1 MKKWTFIIDVAKCH
15 DCNNCFLACKDEFCA
30 NDHLP
35 YSISQP
41 NHGHRWM
48 NIQRT
53 ERGQYPRVDVGYL
66 SQPCMHCDEPAC
78 LGAAENGSIYKRDD
92 GIVIIDPVKSKG
104 QKNLV
109 DSCPYHAIWWNEEK
123 QIPQKCT
130 FCAHLLDNGWQQP
143 RCTQACPTGALSV
156 EYLEDNELTEL
167 VKKEVLEAYQPH
179 LNTHP
184 RVYYKNLYRFT
195 RCFISGS
202 VALSDVDECA
212 EGAVVKLSASH
223 LENDLET
230 ITNNYGDFKIDNLIA
245 DGEKIMLQLKYSG
258 YEKQIKHLELTNS
271 TDLGTIHLSKNK
283 P

>member
-15 DCNNCFLACKDEFCA
+15 DCNNCFLACKDEFCD

-78 LGAAENGSIYKRDD
+78 LSAAENGSIYKRDD

-109 DSCPYHAIWWNEEK
+109 ESCPYHAIWWNEEK

-130 FCAHLLDNGWQQP
+130 FCAHLLDNGWAEP
-143 RCTQACPTGALSV
+143 RCVQSCPTGAMSV
-156 EYLEDNELTEL
+156 HLLDDVELNGLVTKKKLE
-167 VKKEVLEAYQPH
+167 VYQPQ
-179 LNTHP
+179 LNTKP

-202 VALSDVDECA
+202 AALSDVDECA
-212 EGAVVKLSASH
+212 EGAVVTVSGIQL
-223 LENDLET
+223 NIDLRTE
-230 ITNNYGDFKIDNLIA
+230 TNNYGDFKIDDLIP
-245 DGEKIMLQLKYSG
+245 DGQKIILQLEYPG
-258 YEKQIKHLELTNS
+258 YEKQIKNLKLTDS
-271 TDLGTIHLSKNK
+271 IDLGTIHFLKNK